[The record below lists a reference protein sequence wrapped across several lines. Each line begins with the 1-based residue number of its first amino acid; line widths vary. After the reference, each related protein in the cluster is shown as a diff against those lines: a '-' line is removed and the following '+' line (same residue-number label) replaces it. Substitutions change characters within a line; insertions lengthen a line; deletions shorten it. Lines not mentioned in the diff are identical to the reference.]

1 MYVLVHLDMILLKE
15 LAFLLTNII
24 LLDLPLQTFYL
35 SILSCDLDAERR
47 SIV

>member
-24 LLDLPLQTFYL
+24 LLDLRLQTFLLIYPFM
-35 SILSCDLDAERR
+35 
-47 SIV
+47 